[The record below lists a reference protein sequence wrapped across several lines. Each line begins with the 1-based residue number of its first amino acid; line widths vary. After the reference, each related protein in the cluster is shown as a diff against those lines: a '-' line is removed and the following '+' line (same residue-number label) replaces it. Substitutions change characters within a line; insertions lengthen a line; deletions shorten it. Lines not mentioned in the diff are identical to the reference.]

1 MNKKMLDVLVIGAGP
16 SGTVAASILKN
27 QGKEVR
33 VIEKQLFP
41 RFVIGES
48 LLPRCMENLAQA
60 GLLEAVK
67 AGGFQQKFGAK
78 FIKNGNISDFNF
90 SDQFTEGWK
99 WTWQVKRSEFD
110 YLLAKET
117 ERKGVPVEYETEVT
131 AVEFLTDGT
140 SLTSVK
146 QKDGSIQQMHAR
158 YIIDAS
164 GYGRVLPR
172 LLSLDKPSDFPVR
185 ASIFSHLKDAKRPE
199 GIDGNRITVVIYAQ
213 DVWIWIIPFSDGT
226 TSVGVVGSP
235 EDINRY
241 AGSNSEQY
249 SQWLNEI
256 EELKSRFS
264 VSDCIFDPQKIAGYS
279 SSVTQLYGDGYVL
292 TGNST
297 EFLDPVF
304 SSGVTLAT
312 ESGAKAAQLIVR
324 ELNGETV
331 NWEAEYSDYIKQ
343 GVDVFRTFVS
353 TWYDGSLQKILFS
366 PNSNPEIKR
375 QICSV
380 LAGYVWD
387 QSNPI
392 VRKHGRAIKALAT
405 LIK

>member
-1 MNKKMLDVLVIGAGP
+1 MIHMDEKLLDVLVIGAGP

-27 QGKEVR
+27 NGKEVR

-60 GLLEAVK
+60 GLLDAVK

-99 WTWQVKRSEFD
+99 WTWQVKRADFD
-110 YLLAKET
+110 YLLAQET

-131 AVEFLTDGT
+131 AVEFLEDHT
-140 SLTSVK
+140 SLTSVRR
-146 QKDGSIQQMHAR
+146 KDGSIQKLHAR

-172 LLSLDKPSDFPVR
+172 LLNLDKPSSFPVR
-185 ASIFSHLKDAKRPE
+185 ASIFSHLKDSKRPE
-199 GIDGNRITVVIYAQ
+199 GIDGNRITVVIYKQ
-213 DVWIWIIPFSDGT
+213 DVWVWIIPFSDGT
-226 TSVGVVGSP
+226 TSAGVVGSP
-235 EDINRY
+235 EVINRY
-241 AGSNSEQY
+241 SGSNMVQY
-249 SQWLNEI
+249 SQWLSEVV
-256 EELKSRFS
+256 ELRDRFS
-264 VSDCIFDPQKIAGYS
+264 VNDCLFDAQKISGYS
-279 SSVTQLYGDGYVL
+279 SSVKQLYGNGYVL

-312 ESGAKAAQLIVR
+312 ESGAKAAHLI
-324 ELNGETV
+324 
-331 NWEAEYSDYIKQ
+331 
-343 GVDVFRTFVS
+343 
-353 TWYDGSLQKILFS
+353 
-366 PNSNPEIKR
+366 
-375 QICSV
+375 
-380 LAGYVWD
+380 
-387 QSNPI
+387 
-392 VRKHGRAIKALAT
+392 
-405 LIK
+405 